1 MNSGLLNNNQ
11 LPSYHTGK
19 YDWAAPPRPFTPD
32 DTVPSPPPP
41 QWDRGNTTQ
50 LTVQDAQSMPRFSV
64 SEASNNSVAQSL
76 SLLNKLGVAWPHDF
90 ATVYSDTARQW
101 FLLARA
107 GTICNTKE
115 ALATHE
121 MIELQNARVN
131 KTEELQK
138 KRERTKLDRQKFPL
152 EKKMMEQ
159 LVGQRVPIRAVAQA
173 IRRKENGWHDT
184 EHPLVFLF
192 LGSSGIGKTE
202 LAKQVAWYIHGE
214 DKESFIRLDM
224 SEYQHQHEVA
234 KFIGA
239 PPGYLGH
246 EEGGQ
251 LTKQLIKNPGA
262 VVLLDE
268 VDKAHPDILTCLV
281 QTFDEGRLT
290 DGKGTTVDCMDSI
303 FVMTSNLA
311 QREIAD
317 EALRMRAQRS
327 KTDVDEDD
335 IEPISDTFKREV
347 VQPILRNH
355 FKRDEFLGR
364 INEILFFLPFS
375 EVQLQALA
383 RKELERW
390 AKNANKRHNMNLTWT
405 PEVELMLSKGYN
417 LRYGARSIQHE
428 VERKVISWLAR
439 AHELDIISK
448 GSKIHITAVPTK
460 SGVQMAFEVDG
471 RPMTFSDTVTRPH

>member
-1 MNSGLLNNNQ
+1 
-11 LPSYHTGK
+11 
-19 YDWAAPPRPFTPD
+19 
-32 DTVPSPPPP
+32 
-41 QWDRGNTTQ
+41 
-50 LTVQDAQSMPRFSV
+50 
-64 SEASNNSVAQSL
+64 
-76 SLLNKLGVAWPHDF
+76 
-90 ATVYSDTARQW
+90 
-101 FLLARA
+101 
-107 GTICNTKE
+107 
-115 ALATHE
+115 
-121 MIELQNARVN
+121 
-131 KTEELQK
+131 
-138 KRERTKLDRQKFPL
+138 
-152 EKKMMEQ
+152 
-159 LVGQRVPIRAVAQA
+159 
-173 IRRKENGWHDT
+173 
-184 EHPLVFLF
+184 LF

-202 LAKQVAWYIHGE
+202 LAKQVAWYIHGD

-246 EEGGQ
+246 EDGGQ
-251 LTKQLIKNPGA
+251 LTKRLIKNPA
-262 VVLLDE
+262 SVVLLDE
-268 VDKAHPDILTCLV
+268 VDKAHPDILTCLL

-317 EALRMRAQRS
+317 EAIRMRATRS
-327 KTDVDEDD
+327 RSDVDEDD
-335 IEPISDTFKREV
+335 IEPISEQFKRDV

-390 AKNANKRHNMNLTWT
+390 AKNALKRHNMTLTWA
-405 PEVELMLSKGYN
+405 PEVELVCSKGYN

-428 VERKVISWLAR
+428 VERMVISWLAR
-439 AHELDIISK
+439 AHELDIIKK
-448 GSKIHITAVPTK
+448 GSKIHVTASPGK
-460 SGVQMAFEVDG
+460 NGINLMFDVDG
-471 RPMTFSDTVTRPH
+471 KPMSFADCVTDKNH